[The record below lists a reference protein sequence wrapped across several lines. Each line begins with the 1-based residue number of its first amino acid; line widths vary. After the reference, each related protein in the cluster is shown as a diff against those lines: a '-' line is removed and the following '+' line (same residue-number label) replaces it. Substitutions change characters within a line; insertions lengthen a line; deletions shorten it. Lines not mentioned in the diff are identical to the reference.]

1 MYKIAPDILVFL
13 ENNFLE
19 IEPMLDRIER
29 LIEFLDENHVE
40 ESKDRII
47 RCILFLS
54 AANENL
60 FLQYIELAK
69 LDFRDIIY
77 LAEYEDDKQIRNFTN
92 SFG

>member
-69 LDFRDIIY
+69 LDSRDIIY
-77 LAEYEDDKQIRNFTN
+77 LAEYEDEKQIRNFTN